1 MKKEVELFLYRSA
14 NSDFTFV
21 DTADMSGY
29 GDVLIAPTVSIEID
43 FNLYDEGVLR
53 QKEIE
58 SIDKEI
64 DRLREESLRK
74 IIELGER
81 KQKLMAIEHE
91 PST

>member
-14 NSDFTFV
+14 HSDFTFV

-58 SIDKEI
+58 AIDKEI
-64 DRLREESLRK
+64 DQLREESLRK

>member
-1 MKKEVELFLYRSA
+1 MKKKVELFLYRSA
-14 NSDFTFV
+14 HSDYTFV
-21 DTADMSGY
+21 ATSDISDY

-58 SIDKEI
+58 AIDKQINE
-64 DRLREESLRK
+64 LREESLRK